1 VKNEVKIVATNRKA
15 FHDYEIQD
23 KLEAG
28 IELKGTEVKAI
39 RAGQVNLK
47 DSYAKINRGEVFL
60 YNSHISPYDFGGFDN
75 HDPERP
81 RRLLLHHQE
90 IRRLQRQVET
100 KGITLIPLRIYL
112 NEKGIIKVELGLA
125 RGKRQYDKRAAIAER
140 ELRREMDLHRKVK
153 R

>member
-1 VKNEVKIVATNRKA
+1 MKNETKIITTNRKA

-47 DSYAKINRGEVFL
+47 DSYAKIHQGELFL

-81 RRLLLHHQE
+81 RRLLLHQQE
-90 IRRLQRQVET
+90 IRRLQRQIET
-100 KGITLIPLRIYL
+100 KGMTLVPLRLYI
-112 NEKGIIKVELGLA
+112 NEKGKIKVEIGLV
-125 RGKRQYDKRAAIAER
+125 RGKRQYDKRAAIVER
-140 ELRREMDLHRKVK
+140 ESRRELDFQRKVK